1 MRRAALLAILCLLL
15 ATTACGNDSSGGKV
29 LLQVITPVGK
39 PTEVPVAER
48 TPLPPPEVIL
58 SAEAVYQ
65 AGALLVSVT
74 GEITSGSVTALGRT
88 LPLSKG
94 AQSLYTFVPVD
105 TEAPAGIQ
113 PLRIDFTTR
122 NGSTGTVEE
131 SFEVLATEWTQDYLE
146 FTEDEVT
153 NLLDPAVTEQEL
165 AMLRTTYS
173 KVTPEKLWEGPWLI
187 PVDAVVTGRF
197 GEQRS
202 INGGPMS
209 GHHSGT
215 DFGASLGTPVL
226 ATNSGLVVLS
236 RQLTVRGNTVVVD
249 HGGGLFSAYSHLDS
263 LTVAEGQLVA
273 TGQEVGLSGN
283 TGLSTAPHLHWEI
296 AQSGVLLDALR
307 FSDGS
312 NGF

>member
-1 MRRAALLAILCLLL
+1 MRRPAVLAILCLLL
-15 ATTACGNDSSGGKV
+15 ATSACGGDGSGGKV
-29 LLQVITPVGK
+29 LLQVITPVGR
-39 PTEVPVAER
+39 PTDVPIEER

-58 SAEAVYQ
+58 STEAVYQ

-74 GEITSGSVTALGRT
+74 GEISSGTVTALGRT

-94 AQSLYTFVPVD
+94 AQSLYTFVPID
-105 TEAPAGIQ
+105 AEAPVGVQ
-113 PLRIDFTTR
+113 PLRIDFTTS
-122 NGSTGTVEE
+122 NGSTGTVQE

-146 FTEDEVT
+146 FSEEEVT
-153 NLLDPAVTEQEL
+153 NLLDPATTEQEL
-165 AMLRTTYS
+165 AMLRNVYS
-173 KVTPEKLWEGPWLI
+173 KVTPEKLWEGTWLV
-187 PVDAVVTGRF
+187 PADAVVTGRF
-197 GEQRS
+197 GEERS
-202 INGGPMS
+202 INGGPMD

-215 DFGASLGTPVL
+215 DFGTPLGTPVI
-226 ATNSGLVVLS
+226 ATNSGVVVLS

-273 TGQEVGLSGN
+273 AGQEVGLSGN

-307 FSDGS
+307 FADGS